1 MGYSILG
8 GTDGLRRRFSLVGRT
23 VPEGFPAV
31 YISPYV
37 QRHVPYISAG
47 HPLAGGDISVS
58 GGRPPSNFINWSDR
72 EGNAGRG
79 GYAPDNPGWY
89 LLGATVAQE
98 TRADG
103 LSAYLPQTGIAAALG
118 AVKQEKRFENL
129 ARLAEYD
136 PGRVQGEI
144 AELRSRFPDRPG
156 MEAKDPKEDLPTIK
170 IRGEDGRVLLQGKA
184 ESVEHLIALKLK
196 EAATSTDP
204 SKQTVNLAGAQLDEG
219 TLGRKLEFK
228 GMNFQ
233 NLDLRGANL
242 GGARFEECQFKNV
255 DMQGAGLKGST
266 FNLCHFENVNLS
278 GFVGD
283 KKTRFENSSMSNVD
297 MSYAEAPGVKF
308 DNIRAEYLNMQG
320 GNFAGASIQNM
331 KVDNLWAPQVNL
343 EGAQIGSLQISG
355 QHSSLEGAKLNRAE
369 IGQST
374 FGTRDQPINMKGIEA
389 QNSTWTDCAVNA
401 DVSKADFTGAAFT
414 RVDMRNASTPEGPM
428 IVQNA
433 DLTGLDAGA
442 AVKMRASRVKCEN
455 VTMQV
460 KDNAEMT
467 FNGTADIHKAFGQA
481 NRAGLNHIELR
492 PNGES
497 FDAYDPDTGKKLG
510 AEAAPAAV
518 RRKPTPQPLP
528 EFRPPS
534 PYNKRNSSGA

>member
-1 MGYSILG
+1 MGYSTLG
-8 GTDGLRRRFSLVGRT
+8 ETAGLRRRFGLVGRT
-23 VPEGFPAV
+23 VPKEFPAV

-37 QRHVPYISAG
+37 PRHVPYISAG
-47 HPLAGGDISVS
+47 HPLAGGDISV
-58 GGRPPSNFINWSDR
+58 GRPSSNFINWSDR
-72 EGNAGRG
+72 EGNSGRG
-79 GYAPDNPGWY
+79 GYVPDNPGWY
-89 LLGATVAQE
+89 LLGAAVAQE

-103 LSAYLPQTGIAAALG
+103 LSPYLSQVGIAAALG

-129 ARLAEYD
+129 AKLAEYD

-144 AELRSRFPDRPG
+144 AELRARFPDRPG
-156 MEAKDPKEDLPTIK
+156 MEAKDPKENLPTIQ
-170 IRGEDGRVLLQGKA
+170 IRGDDGRILLQGKA

-204 SKQTVNLAGAQLDEG
+204 SKQTVNLAGAQLDERA
-219 TLGRKLEFK
+219 LGRKLEFK

-242 GGARFEECQFKNV
+242 GGAKFEECQFKNV
-255 DMQGAGLKGST
+255 DMQGAGLKGAT
-266 FNLCHFENVNLS
+266 FNLCHFENVNLA

-297 MSYAEAPGVKF
+297 MSFAEAPGVKF

-320 GNFAGASIQNM
+320 ANFAGASIQNM

-343 EGAQIGSLQISG
+343 DGAQIGSLQISG

-374 FGTRDQPINMKGIEA
+374 FGTREQPINMKGIEA
-389 QNSTWTDCAVNA
+389 QHSTWTDCTLNA
-401 DVSKADFTGAAFT
+401 DVSKADFTNAGFT

-428 IVQNA
+428 VVQNA

-460 KDNAEMT
+460 KDNAEMV
-467 FNGTADIHKAFGQA
+467 FNGTADIHKAFGLAQ
-481 NRAGLNHIELR
+481 RAGLNHIELR

-497 FDAYDPDTGKKLG
+497 FDAYDPESGKQLG

-518 RRKPTPQPLP
+518 RRKPAPQMLP
-528 EFRPPS
+528 ELKPPS
-534 PYNKRNSSGA
+534 PYGRRNSSGA

>member
-1 MGYSILG
+1 MGYSTSG
-8 GTDGLRRRFSLVGRT
+8 HTDGLRRKFGFVGRT
-23 VPEGFPAV
+23 VPKEYPAV

-37 QRHVPYISAG
+37 GRHVPYISAG
-47 HPLAGGDISVS
+47 HPLAGGDIIVP

-79 GYAPDNPGWY
+79 GYVPENPGWY
-89 LLGATVAQE
+89 LLGAAVTQE
-98 TRADG
+98 IRSEK
-103 LSAYLPQTGIAAALG
+103 LSAYLQQTGLTAALG
-118 AVKQEKRFENL
+118 AVKQEKRIDNL
-129 ARLAEYD
+129 AKLAEYD

-144 AELRSRFPDRPG
+144 AELRARFPDRPG
-156 MEAKDPKEDLPTIK
+156 MEAKDPKEDLPTIQ
-170 IRGEDGRVLLQGKA
+170 IRGEDGRILLQGKA

-219 TLGRKLEFK
+219 TLGRKLDFK

-242 GGARFEECQFKNV
+242 GGAKFEDCQFKNV
-255 DMQGAGLKGST
+255 DMEGAGLKGAT
-266 FNLCHFENVNLS
+266 FNLCHFENVNLA

-297 MSYAEAPGVKF
+297 MSYAEAPGVQF
-308 DNIRAEYLNMQG
+308 DNIRAEYLNMQH

-331 KVDNLWAPQVNL
+331 KVDNLWAPEINL
-343 EGAQIGSLQISG
+343 DGAQIGSLQISG

-374 FGTRDQPINMKGIEA
+374 FGTREQPINMKGIKA
-389 QNSTWTDCAVNA
+389 QHSTWTDCTLNA
-401 DVSKADFTGAAFT
+401 DVSKGDFTGSSFT

-428 IVQNA
+428 IVQDAN
-433 DLTGLDAGA
+433 LTGLDAGA
-442 AVKMRASRVKCEN
+442 AVKMRASRVRCDN

-460 KDNAEMT
+460 KDNVEMT
-467 FNGTADIHKAFGQA
+467 FNGTADIHKAFELA
-481 NRAGLNHIELR
+481 KTAGLNHIELR

-497 FDAYDPDTGKKLG
+497 FAAYDPDTGKQLG

-518 RRKPTPQPLP
+518 RRKPAPQMLP
-528 EFRPPS
+528 EFKPPS
-534 PYNKRNSSGA
+534 PYGKRKSTGV

>member
-1 MGYSILG
+1 MGYSTLG
-8 GTDGLRRRFSLVGRT
+8 ETAGVRRRFGLAGRT
-23 VPEGFPAV
+23 TPKEYPAV
-31 YISPYV
+31 YVSPYV
-37 QRHVPYISAG
+37 RTVEPYLPAG
-47 HPLAGGDISVS
+47 HPLTGGNISV
-58 GGRPPSNFINWSDR
+58 RPPSNFINWSDR

-79 GYAPDNPGWY
+79 GYVPDNSGWY
-89 LLGATVAQE
+89 LLGAAVTQE
-98 TRADG
+98 IRSEK
-103 LSAYLPQTGIAAALG
+103 LSAYLLQTGLTSMG
-118 AVKQEKRFENL
+118 AVKQEKRLESL
-129 ARLAEYD
+129 AKLAEYD

-144 AELRSRFPDRPG
+144 AELRARFPDRPG
-156 MEAKDPKEDLPTIK
+156 MEAKDPNENLPTIQ
-170 IRGEDGRVLLQGKA
+170 IRGDDGRILLQGKA

-204 SKQTVNLAGAQLDEG
+204 SKQTVNLSGAQLDE
-219 TLGRKLEFK
+219 TALGRKLEFK

-242 GGARFEECQFKNV
+242 GGAKFQECQFKNV
-255 DMQGAGLKGST
+255 DMQGAGLKGAT

-283 KKTRFENSSMSNVD
+283 KNTRFENSSMSNVD

-320 GNFAGASIQNM
+320 ANFSGASIQNM
-331 KVDNLWAPQVNL
+331 KVDNLWAPGVNL

-374 FGTRDQPINMKGIEA
+374 FGTREQPINMKGIEA
-389 QNSTWTDCAVNA
+389 QNSTWTDCTVNA

-428 IVQNA
+428 IVQDAN
-433 DLTGLDAGA
+433 LTGLDAGP
-442 AVKMRASRVKCEN
+442 AVKMRASRVKCDN
-455 VTMQV
+455 VTMRV
-460 KDNAEMT
+460 KDNAEMV
-467 FNGTADIHKAFGQA
+467 FNGTADIHKAFEQA

-497 FDAYDPDTGKKLG
+497 FDAYDRDTGKLLG
-510 AEAAPAAV
+510 AEAAPAAM
-518 RRKPTPQPLP
+518 RRKPAPAPLP
-528 EFRPPS
+528 GLTPPS
-534 PYNKRNSSGA
+534 PFNNKRNSTGA